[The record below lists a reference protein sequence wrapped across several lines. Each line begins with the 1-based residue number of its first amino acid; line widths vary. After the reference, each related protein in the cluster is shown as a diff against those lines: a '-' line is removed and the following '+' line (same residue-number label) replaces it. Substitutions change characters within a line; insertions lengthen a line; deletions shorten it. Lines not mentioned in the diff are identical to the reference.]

1 MLWALVTWHKCLQST
16 IYFSFQ
22 FSFNKWSEV
31 YNDNPA
37 WCHIN
42 RLICIKYIMEIN
54 GIFRTTTQSNL
65 YYEHNNYFGVLNV
78 PEHTHNIWNTF
89 KTSEHVLNTCIS
101 FALWKN
107 KKKSTPA
114 GKTHSFLPL
123 SAKALYVKGHAQTGG
138 KMSSCTRFVD
148 YRQFPAVTAGN
159 MISAA
164 VHHGASLR
172 VFFFFF

>member
-1 MLWALVTWHKCLQST
+1 MLWALVTWHKCLQGT

-31 YNDNPA
+31 YKDKPA

-107 KKKSTPA
+107 KKIQLQRAKHILFSHWARRPCMSKVTPRLA
-114 GKTHSFLPL
+114 GRCQVARDS
-123 SAKALYVKGHAQTGG
+123 SITGN
-138 KMSSCTRFVD
+138 S
-148 YRQFPAVTAGN
+148 RQ
-159 MISAA
+159 
-164 VHHGASLR
+164 
-172 VFFFFF
+172 